1 MKHPFV
7 ILATLALSAFA
18 LAGSVSAAPI
28 DQRQYRQH
36 LRIHR
41 ADRHGQLTRGER
53 RRLRAGQA
61 HVRRLEHRGRR
72 DGYFSGRERWQVQRS
87 LDRQSRRIGR
97 MAHNRRV
104 AL

>member
-1 MKHPFV
+1 MKRPLV

-18 LAGSVSAAPI
+18 LVGSVSAAPI

-36 LRIHR
+36 MRIHR
-41 ADRHGQLTRGER
+41 AERHGQLSRGEL
-53 RRLRAGQA
+53 RRLRAGQM
-61 HVRRLEHRGRR
+61 HVRGIERRGRR
-72 DGYFSGRERWQVQRS
+72 DGHFSARERWHVQRS

-97 MAHNRRV
+97 MAHNRRG

>member
-1 MKHPFV
+1 VKRSLV

-18 LAGSVSAAPI
+18 LAGSASAAPI
-28 DQRQYRQH
+28 NERQH
-36 LRIHR
+36 RQHMRIHR
-41 ADRHGQLTRGER
+41 AERHGQLTRGEL
-53 RRLRAGQA
+53 RRLRFGQA

-72 DGYFSGRERWQVQRS
+72 DGHFNARERWQVQRS

-97 MAHNRRV
+97 MAHNRRT